1 MRQRVARSRE
11 LAAAGYRP
19 AVVARVAQISRQAI
33 YRIPKTRPL
42 SARRS
47 RPPAD
52 STDRAIVEVA
62 QANQTDGYRMV
73 TALVARKLGRAVN
86 RKRVLRVMR
95 ERRLIQRRRRLDRRR
110 RPGFFQVT
118 RPDEL
123 WHLDLTSVWVAEH
136 GWCYLMAAID
146 CCTREIVG
154 WHLELRCRA
163 KESIALVEQ
172 AVVTRG
178 VPPGTLT
185 LGTDNGSAFT
195 ARAFKLVLSGLGVA
209 HRRGGY
215 RDPESQAFIE
225 SWFGKLKERCV
236 WLNEFETLD
245 QAREVIAAHIDTYH
259 HRPHSGLNY
268 RTPAEVAQTWD
279 DALGDLQTRAA

>member
-1 MRQRVARSRE
+1 MSQRVARSRE
-11 LAAAGYRP
+11 LVAEGESAS
-19 AVVARVAQISRQAI
+19 VVARVAQISRQAI
-33 YRIPKTRPL
+33 YRVPKSRPP

-47 RPPAD
+47 TPPAG
-52 STDRAIVEVA
+52 TVEAAIIEVA
-62 QANQTDGYRMV
+62 EANQTDGYRMV
-73 TALVARKLGRAVN
+73 CALVVRKLRRPVN

-110 RPGFFQVT
+110 RPGFFRVT

-123 WHLDLTSVWVAEH
+123 WHLDMTSVWVAEH

-163 KESIALVEQ
+163 TEAISLVEH
-172 AVVTRG
+172 AAGRRSIR
-178 VPPGTLT
+178 PGTLT

-195 ARAFKLVLSGLGVA
+195 ARAFKLVVSGLGLA

-225 SWFGKLKERCV
+225 SWFSKLKERCV
-236 WLNEFETLD
+236 WLHEFETLD
-245 QAREVIAAHIDTYH
+245 QAREVIGAYIDSYH

-268 RTPAEVAQTWD
+268 RTPAEVAKTWD
-279 DALGDLQTRAA
+279 DAQGDLQTQAA